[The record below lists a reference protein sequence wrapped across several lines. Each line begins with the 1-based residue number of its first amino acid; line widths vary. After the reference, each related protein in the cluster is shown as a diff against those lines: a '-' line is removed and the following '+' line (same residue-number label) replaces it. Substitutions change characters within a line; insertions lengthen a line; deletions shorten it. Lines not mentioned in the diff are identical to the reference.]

1 MIVIEGM
8 LVRSP
13 ITGDAA
19 SSSTASAPSPN
30 HAGWR
35 HMVRPHEWSMMS
47 SRPGGSGSGWR
58 RQNRTRPLLMRVP
71 SRPST
76 AGSRVRVA
84 ASTATTDSMMPS
96 AMLRKAGL
104 GTSSIE
110 AKEASTV
117 MALNATALP
126 AVSMV
131 SATEAIT
138 TSRSP
143 GVAPRRFSADRN
155 RTTMKSA

>member
-1 MIVIEGM
+1 
-8 LVRSP
+8 
-13 ITGDAA
+13 
-19 SSSTASAPSPN
+19 
-30 HAGWR
+30 
-35 HMVRPHEWSMMS
+35 
-47 SRPGGSGSGWR
+47 
-58 RQNRTRPLLMRVP
+58 MRVP

-104 GTSSIE
+104 GTSSID
-110 AKEASTV
+110 ARDASTV
-117 MALNATALP
+117 IALNATALP